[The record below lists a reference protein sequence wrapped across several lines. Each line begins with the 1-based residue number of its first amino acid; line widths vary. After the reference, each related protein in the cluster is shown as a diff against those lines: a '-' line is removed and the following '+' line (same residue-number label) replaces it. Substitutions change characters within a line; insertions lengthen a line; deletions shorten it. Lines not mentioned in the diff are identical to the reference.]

1 MVRLSILHGAETG
14 RLRLEVGASKFHNLE
29 QILTPRIGFL
39 AELSG
44 GLRGPTTD
52 QPPTRCL
59 PSVDQVR
66 NKLLRVIDYKETFS
80 FTQTGDQPDLDPPFS
95 ARHVTKRSLQLSSGY
110 PNDSQ
115 HSLLKSEYSIKVDD
129 IRKSQIPYLNL
140 DSISLS
146 SPV

>member
-66 NKLLRVIDYKETFS
+66 NKLLRSCSYKLEFKDPRFS

-95 ARHVTKRSLQLSSGY
+95 ARHVT
-110 PNDSQ
+110 
-115 HSLLKSEYSIKVDD
+115 
-129 IRKSQIPYLNL
+129 
-140 DSISLS
+140 
-146 SPV
+146 